1 MPEGPSPASHTSRY
15 FRFLLMVKDTLKI
28 LTNFSKAF
36 QKGAKLDFRW
46 AFLCWDQECVR
57 QGWGAAVLLVALSV
71 IPDTS
76 FLERS
81 SAEPSTLSRSPPA
94 HQLCPDP
101 NPRKNPAALRAHT

>member
-1 MPEGPSPASHTSRY
+1 
-15 FRFLLMVKDTLKI
+15 MVKNTLKI

-57 QGWGAAVLLVALSV
+57 QGWGAAVLLVALPV
-71 IPDTS
+71 IPDAF

-94 HQLCPDP
+94 HQLSPDP
-101 NPRKNPAALRAHT
+101 NPRKNPAAPRAHT